1 MRFFPVFSFLFSF
14 LLSTQCLLAQQNVQ
28 GVSEG
33 PYLYYEDNKLHA
45 KWIVDGQLKT
55 TDNLSTDLLKSS
67 FGWDMVVEIIKKKMK
82 ERPDPEQH
90 FSNVQ
95 RVAVI
100 SDIHGQF
107 DLMVK
112 LLRQHGVIDSNN
124 RWAFGKGHLVVNG
137 DIAGR
142 GDQVT
147 EAFWLVYHLE
157 IQAAAAGGKVHYLV
171 GNHEQMLLT
180 GDHRYLHQKYV
191 ESAML
196 MGVSVQEMYG
206 ENSILGGWLRKRPAF
221 VKIDDYL
228 FVHAGVSPDFVRREL
243 TENKTNKM
251 FYNYILGSK
260 RPSRKLNST
269 IDFLNGEGGPLWYRG
284 YFVEG
289 EIDGSGLD
297 GILNYFNVKRMIVGH
312 TSLRRVTAMHRGRII
327 AVDSNIKEGEDGE
340 ILLIEGGQYFRGTQ
354 SGEKIPL

>member
-1 MRFFPVFSFLFSF
+1 MKFFPVFRF
-14 LLSTQCLLAQQNVQ
+14 LLPFLIATQSLLAQQDRQ
-28 GVSEG
+28 GISEG
-33 PYLYYEDNKLHA
+33 LYLYYENSKLQG
-45 KWIVDGQLKT
+45 KWIEGGQLKSLN
-55 TDNLSTDLLKSS
+55 NLTNDMLKSS
-67 FGWDMVVEIIKKKMK
+67 FGWDLGVGIIKKKMK
-82 ERPDPEQH
+82 EKPNPEQH

-107 DLMVK
+107 DMMVK

-147 EAFWLVYHLE
+147 DAFWLVYQLE
-157 IQAAAAGGKVHYLV
+157 IQATAIGGKVHYLV

-191 ESAML
+191 ESAAL
-196 MGVSVQEMYG
+196 MGVSIQEMYG
-206 ENSILGGWLRKRPAF
+206 ENSILGVWLRKRPAF

-228 FVHAGVSPDFVRREL
+228 FVHAGVSPDFVRRSL
-243 TENKTNKM
+243 TETKTNKM
-251 FYNYILGSK
+251 FYSYILGSK

-289 EIDGSGLD
+289 EIDGNGLD
-297 GILNYFNVKRMIVGH
+297 SILNYFNVKRMIVGH

-327 AVDSNIKEGEDGE
+327 AVDSNIKEGVDGE

-354 SGEKIPL
+354 RGEKLPL

>member
-1 MRFFPVFSFLFSF
+1 MYTFLISFLIAAQS
-14 LLSTQCLLAQQNVQ
+14 LLARQDGQ
-28 GVSEG
+28 GISEG
-33 PYLYYEDNKLHA
+33 PYIYYENNQLNA
-45 KWIVDGQLKT
+45 KWLANGQLKT
-55 TDNLSTDLLKSS
+55 AENLSNEMLRTS
-67 FGWDMVVEIIKKKMK
+67 FGWEIGVAALKLQMK
-82 ERPDPEQH
+82 EKPKAELYYH
-90 FSNVQ
+90 NIQ

-100 SDIHGQF
+100 SDIHGQL
-107 DLMVK
+107 DLMVT

-147 EAFWLVYHLE
+147 EAFWLVYQLE
-157 IQAAAAGGKVHYLV
+157 IQATAAGGKVHYLA

-191 ESAML
+191 ESAAL
-196 MGVSVQEMYG
+196 MGVSVQEMYA
-206 ENSILGGWLRKRPAF
+206 ENSILGDWLRKRPAF

-228 FVHAGVSPDFVRREL
+228 FVHAGVSPDFVRRGL
-243 TENKTNKM
+243 TESKANKL
-251 FYNYILGSK
+251 FYRYIFGSK

-269 IDFLNGEGGPLWYRG
+269 IDFLNGEDGPLWYRG

-289 EIDGSGLD
+289 EIDGNGLD

-340 ILLIEGGQYFRGTQ
+340 ILLIEAGQYFRGTQ
-354 SGEKIPL
+354 NGEKIPL